1 MKLDEVRKL
10 LDSWSWRL
18 MSIIGKILVIKSL
31 ALSKFVH
38 LFTTL
43 PTPNDS
49 FLKELETL
57 FFSFIWDGKGD
68 KIARKIIINDIENG
82 GLKMTDIRSL
92 AKALKIS
99 WIKKVWDVNY
109 QADWKRLLIS
119 ETKDHYH
126 PWLVLLWKIL
136 SGGM

>member
-1 MKLDEVRKL
+1 M
-10 LDSWSWRL
+10 
-18 MSIIGKILVIKSL
+18 
-31 ALSKFVH
+31 VH

-43 PTPNDS
+43 PAPNDS

-57 FFSFIWDGKGD
+57 FFSFIWDEKGD

-82 GLKMTDIRSL
+82 GFKMTDIRSF

-109 QADWKRLLIS
+109 QADWYIKTL
-119 ETKDHYH
+119 DF
-126 PWLVLLWKIL
+126 
-136 SGGM
+136 